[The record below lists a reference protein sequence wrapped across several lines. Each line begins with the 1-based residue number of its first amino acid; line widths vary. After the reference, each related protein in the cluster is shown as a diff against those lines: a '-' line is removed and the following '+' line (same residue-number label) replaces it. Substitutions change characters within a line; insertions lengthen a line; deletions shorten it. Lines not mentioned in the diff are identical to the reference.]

1 MTFYWPLLT
10 NNRSRPRIGYARL
23 LVLKNEE
30 MVVNSADI
38 LDVITLG
45 NTLEP

>member
-1 MTFYWPLLT
+1 MLAEKG
-10 NNRSRPRIGYARL
+10 SRPRIGYARL
-23 LVLKNEE
+23 LVANYEE

-38 LDVITLG
+38 PEVIYLG